1 MRTWFYVEDLNLTQT
16 ELRKLEKK
24 VVVCVSALAKY
35 TSRDSVTWSMVDKC
49 VRPIAS
55 SDMIHIIFAKDFCK
69 RQRKFKYT
77 TERQSF
83 RYGSVKRFK
92 SRQVLEVATLIVM
105 LFFFT
110 VNVLVVWRSLRMKQC
125 NAQFLIGTYLILRWD
140 EFLFLFALLRLSHG
154 P

>member
-1 MRTWFYVEDLNLTQT
+1 
-16 ELRKLEKK
+16 
-24 VVVCVSALAKY
+24 
-35 TSRDSVTWSMVDKC
+35 MVDKC
-49 VRPIAS
+49 VRPIVS

-105 LFFFT
+105 LFFFYSKCVGGVTKPEDET
-110 VNVLVVWRSLRMKQC
+110 VQC
-125 NAQFLIGTYLILRWD
+125 SIFDRNILDFKVR
-140 EFLFLFALLRLSHG
+140 
-154 P
+154 